1 MVQVNKE
8 VIISVKGTQLNEF
21 GEVDE
26 QELITKGS
34 LFLKKGAYFII
45 YNESELT
52 GMSGTVTTLKVE
64 PTRVTLNRMGTSAQK
79 QVFERGVPNRGNY
92 ITPFGK
98 MVMGV
103 IPSKV
108 EVNLT
113 DLGGSINLEYVLEVG
128 NEKISDNLLSITVKE
143 V

>member
-1 MVQVNKE
+1 MNKE
-8 VIISVKGTQLNEF
+8 VLISVKGTQLNEY

-26 QELITKGS
+26 QELITKGN
-34 LFLKKGAYFII
+34 LFLKKGTYFII

-52 GMSGTVTTLKVE
+52 GMSGTTTTLKIE
-64 PTRVTLNRMGTSAQK
+64 PARVTLNRMGTSAQK
-79 QVFERGVPNRGNY
+79 QIFERGVRHCGNY

-98 MVMGV
+98 MMMGV
-103 IPSKV
+103 MPSKV

-113 DLGGSINLEYVLEVG
+113 DLGGSINLEYELEVG
-128 NEKISDNLLSITVKE
+128 EQKISDNMLAITVKE

>member
-1 MVQVNKE
+1 MNKE
-8 VIISVKGTQLNEF
+8 VLISVKGTQLNEF
-21 GEVDE
+21 GEIDQ
-26 QELITKGS
+26 QELITKGN
-34 LFLKKGAYFII
+34 LFLKKGAYFIM

-64 PTRVTLNRMGTSAQK
+64 PARVTLNRMGTSEQK
-79 QVFERGVPNRGNY
+79 QVFERGVLHRGSY

-103 IPSKV
+103 TPSKV

-113 DLGGSINLEYVLEVG
+113 DFGGSINLEYELEVG
-128 NEKISDNLLSITVKE
+128 SEKISDNMLSITVKE